1 MRTFISIF
9 WRELGYARPQ
19 GMSLDVDTAEMAI
32 PKARDAVRDI
42 RKSYAGV
49 YGLRV
54 RIITF
59 AK

>member
-9 WRELGYARPQ
+9 WREMGYARPQ
-19 GMSLDVDTAEMAI
+19 GMSLDVDTAEMALA
-32 PKARDAVRDI
+32 KAREAVREI

-54 RIITF
+54 SIITLR
-59 AK
+59 